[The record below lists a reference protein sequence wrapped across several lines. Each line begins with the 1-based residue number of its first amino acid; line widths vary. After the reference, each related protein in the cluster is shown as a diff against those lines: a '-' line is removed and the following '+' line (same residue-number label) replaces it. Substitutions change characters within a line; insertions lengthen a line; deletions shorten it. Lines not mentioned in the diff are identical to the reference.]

1 MANLSINELLKA
13 KMKAVIDD
21 CMGDSPAFCSATC
34 PLHLDVKGYVGKI
47 GEGEYNKAL
56 DIIRKDVPFP
66 GILGRICAHPCE
78 EKCKRGEDVCK
89 GEKQPISIMA
99 LKRFAADYDN
109 ENTWN
114 LDIEAEKEQK
124 VAVVGAGPAGAMAAY
139 LLRRKGYNVTIFEA
153 LPVVGGM
160 LRVGIPSYRLPR
172 NVIDFEYSIL
182 EKLGVEVK
190 LNTKI
195 GEDIPFSKLESDFD
209 AVFVAVGA
217 HKSFMMNLPGA
228 DLDGILPG
236 TDFLRNASLGN
247 PIEMGKKVTVIGG
260 GNVAIDVART
270 AVRLGA
276 EKVTLVCLEK
286 CDEMPAHQWEVEEAK
301 EEDIE
306 VVNSFGVKSFR
317 GEGQLNQ
324 IELMECSSVFD
335 EDGKFNPQYNESN
348 TKFINADTVVIAIGQ
363 TMINDFVEDK
373 NLLAP
378 NGKMQADQVTLQTA
392 NPKVFAG
399 GDAVG
404 RPLLAIEA
412 LAHGKKAAIS
422 IDRYFKGEDLA
433 VDRDNE
439 GTYETK
445 LIKDFKDEDRGTV
458 RKHMA
463 RISIE
468 RRKASFEEVELGFTE
483 DQAKEEASRCLQCE
497 CKTCMK
503 HCEMLNDF
511 CEYPKQIMEK
521 TMQDQGIEPLLA
533 YSCNMCSQCTINC
546 PREFKFAEIF
556 MDIRKELVK
565 SGDGPLP
572 KHKPIKIHQT
582 LGFSAAFNIVQPDLK
597 AGFTK
602 RVFMPGC
609 ALPSYNPEA
618 VGGILKYLQ
627 EVLPGTGAVLKCCG
641 KPTKALGQEKDFKER
656 YSQLEAAFNQLGVD
670 EIIVACQSC
679 YDTVSTYSP
688 DKKVISLYQVMMEH
702 GIPEAAKGTG
712 KGKKFALHDSCVTRN
727 VSEIHDGVR
736 YIMKEAGFEIE
747 ELENSRENTRCC
759 GFGGM
764 IVPANPDL
772 AMRVMKRRTA
782 EAKSDTIVTYCAA
795 CRESMVRGGK
805 KGFHLMDLIFLP
817 GCADKEAPGLG
828 GPLNSW
834 MNRYKSKLQ
843 IKKAHLKN

>member
-1 MANLSINELLKA
+1 
-13 KMKAVIDD
+13 
-21 CMGDSPAFCSATC
+21 
-34 PLHLDVKGYVGKI
+34 
-47 GEGEYNKAL
+47 
-56 DIIRKDVPFP
+56 
-66 GILGRICAHPCE
+66 
-78 EKCKRGEDVCK
+78 
-89 GEKQPISIMA
+89 
-99 LKRFAADYDN
+99 
-109 ENTWN
+109 
-114 LDIEAEKEQK
+114 
-124 VAVVGAGPAGAMAAY
+124 
-139 LLRRKGYNVTIFEA
+139 
-153 LPVVGGM
+153 
-160 LRVGIPSYRLPR
+160 
-172 NVIDFEYSIL
+172 
-182 EKLGVEVK
+182 
-190 LNTKI
+190 
-195 GEDIPFSKLESDFD
+195 
-209 AVFVAVGA
+209 
-217 HKSFMMNLPGA
+217 
-228 DLDGILPG
+228 
-236 TDFLRNASLGN
+236 
-247 PIEMGKKVTVIGG
+247 
-260 GNVAIDVART
+260 
-270 AVRLGA
+270 
-276 EKVTLVCLEK
+276 
-286 CDEMPAHQWEVEEAK
+286 
-301 EEDIE
+301 
-306 VVNSFGVKSFR
+306 
-317 GEGQLNQ
+317 
-324 IELMECSSVFD
+324 
-335 EDGKFNPQYNESN
+335 
-348 TKFINADTVVIAIGQ
+348 
-363 TMINDFVEDK
+363 
-373 NLLAP
+373 
-378 NGKMQADQVTLQTA
+378 
-392 NPKVFAG
+392 
-399 GDAVG
+399 
-404 RPLLAIEA
+404 
-412 LAHGKKAAIS
+412 
-422 IDRYFKGEDLA
+422 
-433 VDRDNE
+433 
-439 GTYETK
+439 
-445 LIKDFKDEDRGTV
+445 
-458 RKHMA
+458 
-463 RISIE
+463 
-468 RRKASFEEVELGFTE
+468 
-483 DQAKEEASRCLQCE
+483 
-497 CKTCMK
+497 
-503 HCEMLNDF
+503 
-511 CEYPKQIMEK
+511 
-521 TMQDQGIEPLLA
+521 
-533 YSCNMCSQCTINC
+533 
-546 PREFKFAEIF
+546 